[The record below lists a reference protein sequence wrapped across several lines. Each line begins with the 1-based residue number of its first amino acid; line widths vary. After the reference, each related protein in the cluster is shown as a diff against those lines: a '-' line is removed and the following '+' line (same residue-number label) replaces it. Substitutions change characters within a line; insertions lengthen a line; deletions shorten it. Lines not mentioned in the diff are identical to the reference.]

1 MADKSDPT
9 SFNFPP
15 SNALGPEKID
25 NLGRALISL
34 AREVS
39 VLADRQVVLEHLLET
54 SGVVV
59 GDAIDQLQPDTEL
72 QAKIDTRT
80 SAIVKS
86 ILDELL
92 GE

>member
-1 MADKSDPT
+1 MTDSSDPV

-15 SNALGPEKID
+15 SNALGPEKMD
-25 NLGRALISL
+25 NLGRALLSL

-59 GDAIDQLQPDTEL
+59 GDAIDQLQPDAEL
-72 QAKIDTRT
+72 QEKIDART
-80 SAIVKS
+80 SVIVKS
-86 ILDELL
+86 ILGELL